1 MTGGDAVL
9 VIGPSWVGDMV
20 MAQVMLRIL
29 SQDQPGVAIDVLAPP
44 WSLPLLARMPEVRRA
59 IPLPVGHGELG
70 LATRWHLGRGLRGA
84 YGQAIVLPNSLK
96 SALIPWFAAIPR
108 RTGFV
113 GEMRFGLLNDARR
126 LDKRRWPRTVDRF
139 SVLAR
144 PQGASLPN
152 PLPQP
157 RLHADPEAGHA
168 ILARFAGTE
177 TTAPLL
183 ALCPGAEYGPAK
195 RWPVDFFTRLAHDMT
210 MEGWRVVVLGSAKE
224 TDLGEEILAGE
235 MPGAINLAGRIALEE
250 ALDVLALADAVV
262 TNDSGLMHVAA
273 ALDRPGV
280 AIFGSSDPAHTPP
293 LGGRL
298 QILSLGLPCA
308 PCFKRECP
316 LGHLDCLRKIT
327 PEQVKNAL
335 NR

>member
-1 MTGGDAVL
+1 MTGGDAIL

-29 SQDQPGVAIDVLAPP
+29 YQDRHEVAIDVLAPP

-59 IPLPVGHGELG
+59 IPLPIGHGEFG
-70 LATRWHLGRGLRGA
+70 LATRWHLGRGLRGE

-113 GEMRFGLLNDARR
+113 GEMRFGLLNDARQ
-126 LDKRRWPRTVDRF
+126 LDKKRWPRTVDRF

-144 PQGASLPN
+144 PRSASLPD

-157 RLHADPEAGHA
+157 RLHADPEAGRA
-168 ILARFAGTE
+168 ILARFSPTL
-177 TTAPLL
+177 TPSPLL

-195 RWPVDFFTRLAHDMT
+195 RWPAVYFTTLARDMT
-210 MEGWRVVVLGSAKE
+210 MEGWRVVVLGSVKE
-224 TDLGEEILAGE
+224 SALGEEILAEGV
-235 MPGAINLAGRIALEE
+235 PGALDLTGKIALEE
-250 ALDVLALADAVV
+250 AVDVLALADAVV

-298 QILSLGLPCA
+298 HILSLGLPCA

-327 PEQVKNAL
+327 PEMVKNAL